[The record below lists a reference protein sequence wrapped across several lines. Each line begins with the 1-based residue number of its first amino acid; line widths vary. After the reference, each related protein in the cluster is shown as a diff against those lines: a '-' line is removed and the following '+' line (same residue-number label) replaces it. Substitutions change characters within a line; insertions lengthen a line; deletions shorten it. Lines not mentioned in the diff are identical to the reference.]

1 MAWACAGGGV
11 LKVFMLDTHV
21 HTCLSPCGDLDMHPS
36 GLVAAARAARLDA
49 VGVCDHNSA
58 RNVAATMRAGARA
71 GLTVVPGMEIA
82 SEEEVHVLA
91 FLPDVEAAER
101 LQQRVYDV
109 LPGKNDAA
117 AFGEQVVADEHGEV
131 VALDDRLLI
140 GATQWSVDEVVRA
153 IHEVDG
159 LAIAA
164 HVDRERFGLL
174 GQLGFVPPGLALDA
188 IEVSRRTTMPEARA
202 RFGALGFPIVTASD
216 AHEPKDIGA
225 AVTLMLLERIDHDEV
240 RRALEGRNGRA
251 VLGGGRPMDDLA
263 LHVLDI
269 AQNALDAGAT
279 RVEIELVEDLDRDLL
294 TIEVRDN
301 GRGMPSDVVAKASD
315 PFYTTR
321 TTRKVGMGLSLLG
334 EAARAAGGGL
344 TIESAPGEGTR
355 VRVRFQHAHVDR
367 APVGDL
373 EGTLMALMA
382 GRPDVDVRFRHL
394 LDDRE
399 FSVSS
404 REIALELHGRS
415 VQSPEG
421 LTLLRQTIRRG
432 EASLAARPMTAKRE

>member
-1 MAWACAGGGV
+1 M
-11 LKVFMLDTHV
+11 
-21 HTCLSPCGDLDMHPS
+21 
-36 GLVAAARAARLDA
+36 
-49 VGVCDHNSA
+49 
-58 RNVAATMRAGARA
+58 
-71 GLTVVPGMEIA
+71 
-82 SEEEVHVLA
+82 HVLA
-91 FLPDVEAAER
+91 FLPDVEAAEQ

-240 RRALEGRNGRA
+240 RQALEGRNGRA

>member
-1 MAWACAGGGV
+1 
-11 LKVFMLDTHV
+11 MLDTHV

-58 RNVAATMRAGARA
+58 RNVAATMRAAGA
-71 GLTVVPGMEIA
+71 GLVVLPGMEIA
-82 SEEEVHVLA
+82 SEEEVHVVAL
-91 FLPDVEAAER
+91 LPDALSAER
-101 LQQRVYDV
+101 LQQRVYQA
-109 LPGKNDAA
+109 LPGRNDAA
-117 AFGEQVVADEHGEV
+117 VFGEQVVADEHGEV

-140 GATQWSVDEVVRA
+140 GATRWSVEEVVRA
-153 IHEVDG
+153 IHDEDG

-164 HVDRERFGLL
+164 HVDRERFGML
-174 GQLGFVPPGLALDA
+174 GQLGLVPPGLALDA

-202 RFGALGFPIVTASD
+202 QFGALGFPIVTASD
-216 AHEPKDIGA
+216 AHEPKDVGA
-225 AVTLMLLERIDHDEV
+225 AVTLMLLERVDHGEV
-240 RRALEGRNGRA
+240 GQALEGRNGRA

-263 LHVLDI
+263 LHLLDI

-279 RVEIELVEDLDRDLL
+279 RIEFELVEDLDRDLF
-294 TIEVRDN
+294 TIDVRDN
-301 GRGMPSDVVAKASD
+301 GRGMPAGVAAKAAD

-321 TTRKVGMGLSLLG
+321 TTRRVGLGLSLLG

-355 VRVRFQHAHVDR
+355 VHARFQHSHVDR
-367 APVGDL
+367 APLGDL
-373 EGTLMALMA
+373 EGTLMAIIA
-382 GRPDVDVRFRHL
+382 GSPDVDVRFRHL
-394 LDDRE
+394 LGDRG
-399 FSVSS
+399 FSMSS

-421 LTLLRQTIRRG
+421 LTLLRETIRRG
-432 EASLAARPMTAKRE
+432 EASLAVPPMTAT